1 MFKNKRQFLTGENG
15 DDSLQTLGASDY
27 LRLMNG
33 RIGVTEYGRDNRIEN
48 VPGTVMI
55 NQAVYPPYG
64 TNLCIGSVPDN
75 VRNRLIYF
83 IYNTFGDHGIYAYDL
98 ESGITYAVL
107 YDSQVIG
114 GLNFDKNFRIDRNA
128 NVIGDLLY
136 FTDNTNEP
144 RRLNIEAGIKMNQAS
159 YVTDVLPY
167 SYPMNPEVITI
178 IRRPPFY
185 TLTIDKKN
193 DATFTNNFVKDA
205 SLQFAVRYFYRDYE
219 YSVLGAFSEL
229 APYNSPQDNFNY
241 VQITLP
247 QTEVIDQDVLEVE
260 LVFRL
265 GNSGACQIIKTWDKD
280 DINAH
285 NTGTT
290 LTFNF
295 YNNIAGLSLS
305 LHESVKPF
313 DSVPLLSRTI
323 EFSRNRNF
331 LGNNVEGYDTPS
343 SSSMTAEV
351 VKFENGQTNLKG
363 YWAIVRLNYYIGG
376 SVVAVRDYYALVLGG
391 GLSPDH
397 YFFSLYNEPP
407 IIPPSTIDV
416 TTATYSSTGVT
427 LLMAQIAQ
435 NSGIT
440 YDYYIVV
447 SNLDSGYRSDVTGAT
462 ISLGGAMAFKSNGT
476 YRYGTVF
483 FDKYR
488 RKCGVSLND
497 NNLITTPDR
506 SYDQTVYNL
515 GIDWGLSNVNAVN
528 EIPNWAYYYA
538 PVRTHNLTTRFFAQA
553 RANSIFYTTRLN
565 DGTYTHTTTAYAS
578 GLYGVSIDI
587 SQFIGFG
594 FGYTFEEG
602 SGDLVNLYFQTGVTG
617 KKTLPILAQDGK
629 WLILKLDNFGALGG
643 TITPLFEIFTPYKE
657 LTNEPYYEVGQIYP
671 ITNPTA
677 SNRTYNTTKGTFNG
691 DIYVLQRTNT
701 NGNYFTEN
709 MSPNDLFWRNWYS
722 DIGWSTTIDEIG
734 QQTKT
739 SSISWSNTII
749 EGTRTNGLS
758 TFDALDERNL
768 PSECG
773 AIQKLQIAS
782 KLAEQGKI
790 MLAICVNET
799 VSMYLSEVQLVGASA
814 NAFIAESTGVIGT
827 INVLQGSFGTVNP
840 ESVVQYLGNVY
851 WIDVNSGVMVQYSSN
866 GLYPISQ
873 FKQARF
879 FQRYCKNYLEASTG
893 NLDNING
900 FHHLPSFIDPLHK
913 EVGISLVGLIY
924 QNYATTLPSYSSVPS
939 YATSIINR
947 FDIYD
952 QLAKTMV
959 FQYEK
964 NQWNQ
969 DFEYLG
975 EQYDYIENQMFGF
988 KNGVLYKFNADT
1000 TNWNKWFGT
1009 QYPVRL
1015 CFAQNTPIPSGV
1027 KEIFD
1032 IALEGSQIPDFTVL
1046 YTDYP
1051 NVQITDLASNDYSN
1065 KEGVLYARF
1074 LRDRL
1079 SPNATGTAD
1088 EKLYKGDV
1096 IISQVPQVML
1106 EWQAYRGLI
1115 YINFV
1120 DVGMMI
1126 SRGQKS
1132 ILQ

>member
-15 DDSLQTLGASDY
+15 DDSLQTLGANDY

-33 RIGVTEYGRDNRIEN
+33 RIGVTEYGRDNRVEN
-48 VPGTVMI
+48 VPGTIMI
-55 NQAVYPPYG
+55 NQAVMPPYG
-64 TNLCIGSVPDN
+64 FNLCIGSVPDN

-98 ESGITYAVL
+98 ESGTTYAVL

-144 RRLNIEAGIKMNQAS
+144 RRLNIEAGIKMNQAG
-159 YVTDVLPY
+159 YDTDVLPY

-185 TLTIDKKN
+185 PVNIEKLN
-193 DATFTNNFVKDA
+193 DATFNNNFVKDEA
-205 SLQFAVRYFYRDYE
+205 LQFAVRYFYRDYE

-229 APYNSPQDNFNY
+229 APYNSPQDDFNY
-241 VQITLP
+241 VQITMP
-247 QTEVIDQDVLEVE
+247 PTEVIEQDVIQAE
-260 LVFRL
+260 LVFRV
-265 GNSGACQIIKTWDKD
+265 GNSGACQLIKTWNKA
-280 DINAH
+280 DIDAH

-290 LTFNF
+290 LTFDF

-305 LHESVKPF
+305 LPDSVKPF
-313 DSVPLLSRTI
+313 DSVPLLSKTI

-331 LGNNVEGYDTPS
+331 LGNNVEGYDTPTTT
-343 SSSMTAEV
+343 SMTAEV
-351 VKFENGQTNLKG
+351 VEVEDGQTDLSG
-363 YWAIVRLNYYIGG
+363 YWIIVVLDYYLGG
-376 SVVAVRDYYALVLGG
+376 SVVSTQSYYILIVNGITPQHYYYVGEVPPAIPTSPITLG
-391 GLSPDH
+391 S
-397 YFFSLYNEPP
+397 
-407 IIPPSTIDV
+407 
-416 TTATYSSTGVT
+416 ATYSAVGLSS
-427 LLMAQIAQ
+427 LIAQIAAG
-435 NSGIT
+435 SGIT
-440 YDYYIVV
+440 YDYYFTV
-447 SNLDSGYRSDVTGAT
+447 SNSNSGYTSDISGAT
-462 ISLGGAMAFKSNGT
+462 IVLNGARAFKSNGT
-476 YRYGTVF
+476 YRYGVVF

-488 RKCGVSLND
+488 RKSGVVID
-497 NNLITTPDR
+497 NTNLITTPDR
-506 SYDQTVYNL
+506 SYAQTVYNV
-515 GIDWGLSNVNAVN
+515 GIDWSLSNTNAAN
-528 EIPNWAYYYA
+528 EIPDWAYYYA
-538 PVRTHNLTTRFFAQA
+538 PVRTDNLTTRFFAQA
-553 RANSIFYTTRLN
+553 RVNSIFYTIKN
-565 DGTYTHTTTAYAS
+565 DDGTYTHTTTAYS
-578 GLYGVSIDI
+578 TQLYGVSIDI

-594 FGYTFEEG
+594 FGYVFEEG
-602 SGDLVNLYFQTGVTG
+602 SGDLVNLYFSTGVTG
-617 KKTLPILAQDGK
+617 KQTQSILAQDGK
-629 WLILKLDNFGALGG
+629 WLILQLADFGSLGG
-643 TITPLFEIFTPYKE
+643 TITPLFEIYTPYKE
-657 LTNEPYYEVGQIYP
+657 LTNEPYYEVGQIYS

-677 SNRTYNTTKGTFNG
+677 VNRTYSATEGTFNG
-691 DIYVLQRTNT
+691 DIYVLERTNT
-701 NGNYFTEN
+701 NGDYFTEN

-722 DIGWSTTIDEIG
+722 DIGWGTTTDDIG

-1000 TNWNKWFGT
+1000 TNWNRWFGT

-1015 CFAQNTPIPSGV
+1015 CFAQNTPLPSGV

-1051 NVQITDLASNDYSN
+1051 NVQITDLASNDYLN

-1106 EWQAYRGLI
+1106 EWQAYTGLI